1 MFFNTLKTI
10 ALLLALSLLFIAV
23 GSFFGPSG
31 MQIALI
37 MACAMNGFIYFFS
50 DRLVLR
56 LYKAQPLDA
65 YTYKTIHDMVAD
77 LANRMH
83 MPKPKLWLVDSPQAN
98 AFATGRNPHNASVA
112 LTTGIIDI
120 LDEGE
125 LQGVLAHELS
135 HVKNRDIFISTM
147 AATIAAAIG
156 YLAYMLRHSAVW
168 GSFNGRRRSSSNNPI
183 LLFMVGLLLPF
194 IASLVQLAISRSRE
208 YQADESGARTTH
220 DPLALASALKKLQL
234 HAQHAKQKYAHAPAM
249 ALGIVH
255 IQKGKK
261 LLDLLST
268 HPPMDERIKRLEQL
282 HQKLF

>member
-1 MFFNTLKTI
+1 MLFNTLKTI
-10 ALLLALSLLFIAV
+10 ALLLALSLLLIAV

-31 MQIALI
+31 MQIALV
-37 MACAMNGFIYFFS
+37 MACIMNGFMYFFS

-56 LYKAQPLDA
+56 LHRAQSLDE
-65 YTYKTIHDMVAD
+65 YTYKTIHDMVAE
-77 LANRMH
+77 LAARMH
-83 MPKPKLWLVDSPQAN
+83 MPTPKLWLVDSPVAN
-98 AFATGRNPHNASVA
+98 AFATGRNPSHASVA

-120 LDEGE
+120 LDEDE

-147 AATIAAAIG
+147 AATIATTIS
-156 YLAYMLRHSAVW
+156 YLAYMLRHSALW
-168 GSFNGRRRSSSNNPI
+168 GSFSSRRRSSNNP
-183 LLFMVGLLLPF
+183 LVLFIVGLILPF
-194 IASLVQLAISRSRE
+194 IATLVQLAISRSRE
-208 YQADESGARTTH
+208 YQADEMGAKTTH

-234 HAQHAKQKYAHAPAM
+234 HTQHAKQKPAYAPAM

-255 IQKGKK
+255 PLKGHK

>member
-1 MFFNTLKTI
+1 MLFNTLKTI
-10 ALLLALSLLFIAV
+10 VLLLALSLLLIAV

-31 MQIALI
+31 MQIALV
-37 MACAMNGFIYFFS
+37 MACIMNGFMYFFS

-56 LYKAQPLDA
+56 LYRAQPLDE
-65 YTYKTIHDMVAD
+65 YTYKTIHDMVAE
-77 LANRMH
+77 LASRMH

-98 AFATGRNPHNASVA
+98 AFATGRNPSHASVA

-120 LDEGE
+120 LDEDE

-147 AATIAAAIG
+147 AATIATAIS
-156 YLAYMLRHSAVW
+156 YLAYMLRHSALW
-168 GSFNGRRRSSSNNPI
+168 GSFSSRRRSSNNPVV
-183 LLFMVGLLLPF
+183 LFIVGLMLPF
-194 IASLVQLAISRSRE
+194 IATLVQLAISRSRE
-208 YQADESGARTTH
+208 YQADETGAKTTH

-234 HAQHAKQKYAHAPAM
+234 HTQHAKQKHTYAPAM

-255 IQKGKK
+255 PLKGQK